1 MEAKDLLQHYD
12 DCVRRER
19 RLKSEILWERDTIKS
34 LDLIS
39 RQMTRQMK
47 DKLTNIEKKIR
58 IYEEELVKV
67 SDERQKIHDL
77 ITEIPGLEGEVLT
90 RRYIDGQIW
99 EDICESMFYSWSY
112 IHRLHKRAL
121 QMFQDR
127 LDQEDA
133 FDS

>member
-12 DCVRRER
+12 DCVLKEK
-19 RLKSEILWERDTIKS
+19 RLKSEILWEKETIKS

-67 SDERQKIHDL
+67 SEERQKIHDL

-90 RRYIDGQIW
+90 RRYVNGEIW

-112 IHRLHKRAL
+112 IHKLHKRAL
-121 QMFQDR
+121 QMVQDR
-127 LDQEDA
+127 LDQGDFEL
-133 FDS
+133 